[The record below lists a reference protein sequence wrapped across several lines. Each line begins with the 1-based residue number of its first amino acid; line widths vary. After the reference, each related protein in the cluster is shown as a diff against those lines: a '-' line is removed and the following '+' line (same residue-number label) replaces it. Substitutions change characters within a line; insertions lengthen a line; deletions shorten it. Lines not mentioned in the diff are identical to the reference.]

1 MIYNSYSYQ
10 KYGEA
15 TAGTTLLAVIILVIT
30 LCTYQTIAKTRWS
43 YEGKTGKK
51 IKQAVFETIG
61 VLISF
66 LVLIPFLMVLVNSMK
81 SKRQANL
88 LQLNLKGISLGQIVE
103 NYGTVIKRGQAGI
116 QLP

>member
-1 MIYNSYSYQ
+1 MRE
-10 KYGEA
+10 KR
-15 TAGTTLLAVIILVIT
+15 
-30 LCTYQTIAKTRWS
+30 K
-43 YEGKTGKK
+43 KK

-103 NYGTVIKRGQAGI
+103 NYGTVIKEASPPRSSGRYVIRTPCASR
-116 QLP
+116 PAR